1 MAFLFDTC
9 VLSETRQLSLG
20 RGNRAVRDW
29 LKQQD
34 ADKFFVSAITIFET
48 EVGIRLMELRNPRQG
63 GVLREWL
70 DTAVLPTFGS
80 RVLPVDAAVTQ
91 VTALLTILDP
101 RPLAD
106 CLIAA
111 TAIVHGFSIVT
122 RNVADFQGLPVAV
135 LNPWTL

>member
-1 MAFLFDTC
+1 MAFLFDTS

-20 RGNRAVRDW
+20 RGSRAVRDW
-29 LKQQD
+29 LTQRD
-34 ADKFFVSAITIFET
+34 ADTFFLSAITIFET
-48 EVGIRLMELRNPRQG
+48 EVGIRLVELRNPKQG
-63 GVLREWL
+63 EVLRGWF
-70 DTAVLPTFGS
+70 DMAVLPAFAA

-91 VTALLTILDP
+91 VTAILTILDP
-101 RPLAD
+101 RPLAN

-135 LNPWTL
+135 VNPWAL